1 MLYNR
6 TLRKMFAS
14 VALAAIAS
22 PAFALDGADLVAKLN
37 AANSASGL
45 TVTYGNIAVD
55 GDTLTL
61 QATKVTPTGGEAL
74 ELGDITLEGVE
85 EDGDGGYRIETV
97 SFPDINRT
105 EGDTTIVA
113 SDIQL
118 GGLTIP
124 AKADG
129 KTLDTM
135 LFYETA
141 TTGPITV
148 TNKGKEVF
156 STSRIEGR
164 IERRPNDTG
173 MDFDGSVSDIKADL
187 TTIQDPK
194 GKDTIEKLGLQTI
207 EGKID
212 MKGSWEL
219 GSGLFSVDEYA
230 FDFNDVGRLNL
241 AFAISGYTLDF
252 MNTMREAVETA
263 QANPNREEANN
274 ALGMSM
280 LGMLQQLT
288 FNSAEISFND
298 ASLTKKVLDVVG
310 AEQGV
315 SGEQMAQSL
324 KGLVPLMI
332 AQLNMPELQNQIS
345 QAVNTYLDDPK
356 SLKITA
362 APANPVP
369 FPMIMGAA
377 MGAPNTIP
385 QVLGVTVTA
394 ND

>member
-37 AANSASGL
+37 AANSASGM
-45 TVTYGNIAVD
+45 TVTYGSIAAD

-74 ELGDITLEGVE
+74 EIGDITLKGVG
-85 EDGDGGYRIETV
+85 EDGDGGYTVETV
-97 SFPDINRT
+97 SFPNINKT

-141 TTGPITV
+141 TTGPIMV

-156 STSRIEGR
+156 STSGIAGR
-164 IERRPNDTG
+164 IERRTNDTG

-230 FDFNDVGRLNL
+230 FDFNDIGRLNL

-263 QANPNREEANN
+263 QANPNKEEANN

-315 SGEQMAQSL
+315 SGDQMAQSL

-362 APANPVP
+362 APENPVP

-394 ND
+394 NQ

>member
-164 IERRPNDTG
+164 IERRANDAG

-315 SGEQMAQSL
+315 SGDQMAQSL

>member
-85 EDGDGGYRIETV
+85 EDGDGGYRVETV

-164 IERRPNDTG
+164 IERRANDAG

-345 QAVNTYLDDPK
+345 QAVNTYLDDPR

-362 APANPVP
+362 APENPVP